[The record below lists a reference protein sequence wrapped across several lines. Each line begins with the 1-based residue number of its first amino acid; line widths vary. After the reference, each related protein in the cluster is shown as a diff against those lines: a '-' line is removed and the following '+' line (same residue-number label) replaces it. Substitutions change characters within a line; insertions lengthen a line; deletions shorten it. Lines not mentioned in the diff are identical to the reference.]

1 MTSNEFTLSK
11 RSKNFL
17 IAGLVLLLL
26 VIIGV
31 FAFQVATEYI
41 WMDSLSFGDVYT
53 KVLYTKVALSVSGFI
68 LFFLLS
74 LGTGYW
80 IRNSYLSHFSASQLP
95 PVIKQKKLAFPLI
108 AVIAIFVGIIGSGI
122 VQGVGWEPTLKLL
135 NYASFDQADPH
146 FNMDISFYV
155 FVSCTDWGSFRIWH
169 VSDESFCSNT
179 YGQFFCD
186 NRIVISWRSLFR

>member
-1 MTSNEFTLSK
+1 
-11 RSKNFL
+11 
-17 IAGLVLLLL
+17 VLLLL

-68 LFFLLS
+68 LFFLLR
-74 LGTGYW
+74 LGSVYW
-80 IRNSYLSHFSASQLP
+80 FRNSYLFHFSTIIFTLI
-95 PVIKQKKLAFPLI
+95 VKKTKLAFLLI

-155 FVSCTDWGSFRIWH
+155 FVLPFIEFILYTLINLFL
-169 VSDESFCSNT
+169 
-179 YGQFFCD
+179 FFL
-186 NRIVISWRSLFR
+186 VAQ

>member
-53 KVLYTKVALSVSGFI
+53 IVLYTKVVLSVSGFI
-68 LFFLLS
+68 LFFLFS
-74 LGTGYW
+74 LGISYW
-80 IRNSYLSHFSASQLP
+80 FRICYLSVLCLIQLP
-95 PVIKQKKLAFPLI
+95 N
-108 AVIAIFVGIIGSGI
+108 I
-122 VQGVGWEPTLKLL
+122 VTQ
-135 NYASFDQADPH
+135 
-146 FNMDISFYV
+146 
-155 FVSCTDWGSFRIWH
+155 R
-169 VSDESFCSNT
+169 
-179 YGQFFCD
+179 
-186 NRIVISWRSLFR
+186 

>member
-53 KVLYTKVALSVSGFI
+53 KVIYTQVASSVSGFI
-68 LFFLLS
+68 LAFLLS
-74 LGTGYW
+74 LWTAYW
-80 IRNSYLSHFSASQLP
+80 IRKSYLSHFSPRLLP
-95 PVIKQKKLAFPLI
+95 PVIKQKKRAFPLI
-108 AVIAIFVGIIGSGI
+108 AVIAIFGGMIGSGI
-122 VQGVGWEPTLKLL
+122 VQGVGW
-135 NYASFDQADPH
+135 
-146 FNMDISFYV
+146 
-155 FVSCTDWGSFRIWH
+155 GS
-169 VSDESFCSNT
+169 T
-179 YGQFFCD
+179 
-186 NRIVISWRSLFR
+186 

>member
-17 IAGLVLLLL
+17 NAGLVLLLL

-31 FAFQVATEYI
+31 FAFQVATGYI
-41 WMDSLSFGDVYT
+41 WLDSLSFGDVYT
-53 KVLYTKVALSVSGFI
+53 YVLYTNVDLSVSGFL
-68 LFFLLS
+68 LFFLLC
-74 LGTGYW
+74 LVIAFW
-80 IRNSYLSHFSASQLP
+80 IRNRYFSHFSSSQFS
-95 PVIKQKKLAFPLI
+95 PVVKQKKLAFPLI

-155 FVSCTDWGSFRIWH
+155 FVLPFIEFILYT
-169 VSDESFCSNT
+169 
-179 YGQFFCD
+179 
-186 NRIVISWRSLFR
+186 

>member
-74 LGTGYW
+74 LGTAYW
-80 IRNSYLSHFSASQLP
+80 IRNSYLSHFSPSQLP
-95 PVIKQKKLAFPLI
+95 PVVKQKKLAFPLI
-108 AVIAIFVGIIGSGI
+108 AVIAIFVGIIGSGRSEERR
-122 VQGVGWEPTLKLL
+122 VGKE
-135 NYASFDQADPH
+135 
-146 FNMDISFYV
+146 
-155 FVSCTDWGSFRIWH
+155 C
-169 VSDESFCSNT
+169 
-179 YGQFFCD
+179 
-186 NRIVISWRSLFR
+186 RSGWSPDR